1 MKISLVI
8 PVYNVEK
15 YLARCLDSCVHQD
28 LAADEYE
35 IIVVNDGS
43 PDGSREIAEKYVS
56 EYVNIK
62 LYNQENGGLS
72 IARNNGLAKAQGGYV
87 WFVDSDDWIEENC
100 LKEIVEK
107 MDAQNLDMLQIGY
120 MEAYDDGR
128 TIKSDR
134 GLFGGCM
141 SGCDVMK
148 SQYIPAPAQ
157 FTIYRR
163 SFLERFTLRFYPR
176 IYHEDAEF
184 KPRAMFF
191 AQRFASLN
199 KHVYYYYQRP
209 NGSIMSQYN
218 IKRGMD
224 VLTVC
229 NNLCKFEEDTS
240 MTPENKREFD
250 YIITVYLTEFFRGAQ
265 RLNENEKQMLIHM
278 FKEQKKLLSSMKNSK
293 NKKHRLAGTLLSVN
307 VPWGVKLLLEFL

>member
-15 YLARCLDSCVHQD
+15 YLARCLDSCLHQD

-43 PDGSREIAEKYVS
+43 PDGSKEIAEKYAS
-56 EYVNIK
+56 EYANIK

-72 IARNNGLAKAQGGYV
+72 VARNNGLEKAQGEYV
-87 WFVDSDDWIEENC
+87 WFVDSDDWIEKNC
-100 LKEIVEK
+100 LAGIVEK
-107 MDAQNLDMLQIGY
+107 MDIQNLDMLQIGY
-120 MEAYDDGR
+120 MEVYDNGN
-128 TIKSDR
+128 IFKSPR
-134 GLFGGCM
+134 GLFEGCM
-141 SGCDVMK
+141 TGCEAMK
-148 SQYIPAPAQ
+148 AQYIPAPAP

-163 SFLERFTLRFYPR
+163 NFLERFTLLFYTR

-184 KPRAMFF
+184 KPRALFF

-209 NGSIMSQYN
+209 NGSIMSQYS
-218 IKRGMD
+218 IKRGND

-229 NNLCKFEEDTS
+229 NNLCKFEEDTK
-240 MTPENKREFD
+240 MGPDVKREFD
-250 YIITVYLTEFFRGAQ
+250 YIITVYLNEFFRGIELLDKKERQILTKAFAK
-265 RLNENEKQMLIHM
+265 EKNYIACI
-278 FKEQKKLLSSMKNSK
+278 KGSK
-293 NKKHRLAGTLLSVN
+293 NKKHRMEGLLLSFN
-307 VPWGVKLLLEFL
+307 VPLGIRIINKLR

>member
-15 YLARCLDSCVHQD
+15 YLARCLDSCLHQD

-43 PDGSREIAEKYVS
+43 PDGSKEIAEKYAS
-56 EYVNIK
+56 EYASIK

-72 IARNNGLAKAQGGYV
+72 VARNNGLEKTQGDYV

-100 LKEIVEK
+100 LASIVEK
-107 MDAQNLDMLQIGY
+107 MDTLNLDMLQIGY
-120 MEAYDDGR
+120 MEAYDDG
-128 TIKSDR
+128 TLKNSER
-134 GLFGGCM
+134 GLFEGCM
-141 SGCDVMK
+141 TGCEALK
-148 SQYIPAPAQ
+148 AQYIPAPAQ

-184 KPRAMFF
+184 KPRALFF
-191 AQRFASLN
+191 AQRFASLD

-209 NGSIMSQYN
+209 NGSIMSQYS
-218 IKRGMD
+218 IKRGLD
-224 VLTVC
+224 VMTVC
-229 NNLCKFEEDTS
+229 NNLCEFEEDTS
-240 MTPENKREFD
+240 MSPQIKKEFD
-250 YIITVYLTEFFRGAQ
+250 YIITTYLNMFFKGVVNLDSEDR
-265 RLNENEKQMLIHM
+265 RTLITV
-278 FKEQKKLLSSMKNSK
+278 FKTHKNLISCIKNSK
-293 NKKHRLAGTLLSVN
+293 LRSHRFEGWLLSIN
-307 VPWGVKLLLEFL
+307 VPFGIWFFNKLR